1 MRRIDIDIK
10 GVADFCITCCAMKAG
25 TYTGPGVPG
34 PQLQALRGAVQ
45 QHPSQPRVPSQGALR
60 PSPPMRP
67 NHSGAGNFKVFF
79 FVKMNPSA
87 LHLKNCFLVQAPMPM
102 SSSQLFDGAR
112 FGGSL
117 DGCGIGSA
125 GGSISGSDG
134 GSIGGSWDGESIHM
148 YRGYSWQ
155 VEPAPV
161 NNGAL
166 DSHIQSFSLIKE
178 LGEGGSGK
186 AYLVTG
192 KADGKKYVA
201 KQIVCLGD
209 HYKSAP
215 ASYALQETRLL
226 FHLHHPHI
234 CALVDFYSKSQ
245 NFYIVLEYCE
255 QGDLGRHISGAIR
268 RVNVKF
274 DSERVYTWWYQ
285 MLDAMDF
292 CHSKGVLHRDLK
304 PKNIF
309 IDEKLNVKVSV
320 S

>member
-1 MRRIDIDIK
+1 M
-10 GVADFCITCCAMKAG
+10 
-25 TYTGPGVPG
+25 
-34 PQLQALRGAVQ
+34 
-45 QHPSQPRVPSQGALR
+45 
-60 PSPPMRP
+60 
-67 NHSGAGNFKVFF
+67 
-79 FVKMNPSA
+79 
-87 LHLKNCFLVQAPMPM
+87 LKNGFLLVQAPMPM
-102 SSSQLFDGAR
+102 SSSHLFDGAR

-117 DGCGIGSA
+117 DGIGSA

-134 GSIGGSWDGESIHM
+134 GSIGESWDGESIHT

-155 VEPAPV
+155 VEPAPA

-166 DSHIQSFSLIKE
+166 HSHIQSYSLIKE
-178 LGEGGSGK
+178 IGEGGSGK

-234 CALVDFYSKSQ
+234 CALVDFYSNSQ

-309 IDEKLNVKVSV
+309 IDESLNVKVSV